1 MKIRTAL
8 KPGVWDATV
17 SNVIAGGEQ
26 AAVEITVKSE
36 TYSRL
41 QI

>member
-8 KPGVWDATV
+8 KPGSWDPTV
-17 SNVIAGGEQ
+17 TNVIAGGEQ

-36 TYSRL
+36 VVARL
-41 QI
+41 QN